1 MAKLYATS
9 PNGTAKSI
17 DLETMNIPKT
27 EGSGSIAISFPN
39 GMLLQ
44 RTRSTSAVSTGVHKI
59 VFPLAYNHMY
69 AFAAVS
75 DAIASSHG
83 TVKDYCLTGI
93 QRIDSS
99 SVWVTNVTSSG
110 SLSGGEVELITLG
123 YV

>member
-17 DLETMNIPKT
+17 DLETMNIPRT
-27 EGSGSIAISFPN
+27 EGNGSIAISFPN

-59 VFPLAYNHMY
+59 VFPLAYSHMY
-69 AFAAVS
+69 AYVAIS
-75 DAIASSHG
+75 DGITSSHG
-83 TVKDYCLTGI
+83 SVKDYSQTGV

-99 SVWVTNVTSSG
+99 SVWVTNVTANG
-110 SLSGGEVELITLG
+110 ALSGAEVQLITLG
-123 YV
+123 YA